1 MTVYVRV
8 HMYAHAYSIL
18 YAILSFCILYLLD
31 FPVAVDSSTIE
42 VTSKL
47 ITSVAVQWTA
57 VKDDYYPIHYY
68 YLRLSTCDDSS
79 SLRSCQPL
87 NTFKSADNTT
97 AYTLENLAPFTV
109 YSLELAAENSVGIG
123 PYSDPVMVQ
132 CKSDSHTTWNYKL
145 PASHC
150 ILSFYCNQRLCA
162 NGSSN
167 MHNPISHMHAYL
179 YVYMVYDTAHSI
191 PVFIYITLYCIL
203 SKDSSQVVA
212 RKIRHLVTL
221 RIGMN
226 KMAEGDEYLDYLD
239 ETLERA
245 AKPWSALLGAFLK
258 TKWQVLNSE
267 TSTLGR

>member
-1 MTVYVRV
+1 MPPYVILQFVISAFLRIFIRNNTVIMCNYSNDCICACTYV
-8 HMYAHAYSIL
+8 HAYSIL

-42 VTSKL
+42 VTNKL

-150 ILSFYCNQRLCA
+150 VL
-162 NGSSN
+162 
-167 MHNPISHMHAYL
+167 
-179 YVYMVYDTAHSI
+179 MVHSI
-191 PVFIYITLYCIL
+191 CTT
-203 SKDSSQVVA
+203 Q
-212 RKIRHLVTL
+212 
-221 RIGMN
+221 
-226 KMAEGDEYLDYLD
+226 YLTCMRNY
-239 ETLERA
+239 T
-245 AKPWSALLGAFLK
+245 
-258 TKWQVLNSE
+258 
-267 TSTLGR
+267 